1 MMKQKTFTKTH
12 MVLRSVLLVVIS
24 LILGFGIYSW
34 NAKSLTGN
42 VMPMPLGIGTAV
54 VLSGSMEPE
63 LSVDDV
69 IIVMARSEYEVGDN
83 VVYQDGRSLVVHK
96 IVEKD
101 GDTVITQGAANNTP
115 DEPIDASAIKGK
127 VVFVIPSLGVVVTAI
142 KSPIATVLLLGAS
155 VWLLILSYRRER
167 ESDAEKLDR
176 IREEIERLKS
186 MKNENE

>member
-42 VMPMPLGIGTAV
+42 VMPMPFGVGMAV

-69 IIVMARSEYEVGDN
+69 IVVMASSEYEVGDN

-101 GDTVITQGAANNTP
+101 GDTVTTKGTANNAS
-115 DEPIDASAIKGK
+115 DEPIDVSAIKGK
-127 VVFVIPSLGVVVTAI
+127 VVGVLPSFGGVVTAV

-155 VWLLILSYRRER
+155 VWLLILSYRREQ

>member
-1 MMKQKTFTKTH
+1 MKQKTFTKIH
-12 MVLRSVLLVVIS
+12 LVLRSFLLVLIS
-24 LILGFGIYSW
+24 LVLGLGIYSW

-42 VMPMPLGIGTAV
+42 VMPMPFGVGMAV

-69 IIVMARSEYEVGDN
+69 IVVMASSEYEVGDN

-101 GDTVITQGAANNTP
+101 GDTVTTKGTANNAS
-115 DEPIDASAIKGK
+115 DEPIDVSAIKGK
-127 VVFVIPSLGVVVTAI
+127 VVGVLPSFGGVVTAL
-142 KSPIATVLLLGAS
+142 KSPIATVLLLGAA
-155 VWLLILSYRRER
+155 VWLLILSYRREH
-167 ESDAEKLDR
+167 ESDEEKLDR
-176 IREEIERLKS
+176 IRAEIERLKN